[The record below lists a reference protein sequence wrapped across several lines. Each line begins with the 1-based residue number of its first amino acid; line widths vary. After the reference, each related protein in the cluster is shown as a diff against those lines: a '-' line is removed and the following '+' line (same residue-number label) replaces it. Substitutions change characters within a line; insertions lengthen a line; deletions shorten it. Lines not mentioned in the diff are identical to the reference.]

1 MMYRHAAYI
10 ANSHSGCA
18 ASAMFA
24 ATIATRRSAASR
36 APATGAATI
45 ANVGPMDTAEHGRD
59 P

>member
-24 ATIATRRSAASR
+24 ATIATRRR

-45 ANVGPMDTAEHGRD
+45 AIVGPMDTAEHERD